1 MSAFSLVNLVPITD
15 VPYWAVCLVEEAD
28 RIILKS

>member
-1 MSAFSLVNLVPITD
+1 MSAFSLVNLVPMCHTEQ
-15 VPYWAVCLVEEAD
+15 YAFVEEAD